1 MLRRVSPLR
10 PSQGKFLPS
19 GAVGRG
25 RKHSLIG
32 EGELHEMTFARVY
45 FILAIDSESL
55 TDFLGIAAIVAFS
68 LTALW
73 VLAIVLMESARAKR
87 LQGRSPSASAA
98 WAREEAR
105 RQEFAAEVKRIEEE
119 YAEFYETAMIAAKS
133 KLGELTRRARASL
146 SRIAAA
152 YSRHCRNYEREHAD
166 ALSARFT
173 QACDRQWRF
182 FKDDLGYI
190 GFNDVEPHLRSVLE
204 CQELFE
210 RFGDAEGE
218 VEAGAV
224 ETAPG
229 IERAK
234 ELRELLRT
242 IPSERLGMLQM
253 EAIEAIAPFSSYYEK
268 YTKDWLNDALFGI
281 VNKLRKRGS
290 TGASI
295 RDTDLKQRFT
305 RLKHALETMGRLSER
320 LESNLQEKGEQKAAF
335 AQIVFAGV
343 ALAMLAAAPEWFPEI
358 GDPSQEPAMA
368 APARETTADGRAQ
381 QAAAGGGLLRARD

>member
-1 MLRRVSPLR
+1 MAFAHVYYISI
-10 PSQGKFLPS
+10 
-19 GAVGRG
+19 VD
-25 RKHSLIG
+25 G
-32 EGELHEMTFARVY
+32 EK
-45 FILAIDSESL
+45 L
-55 TDFLGIAAIVAFS
+55 TDFLGIAAIIAFS
-68 LTALW
+68 LTAFW

-87 LQGRSPSASAA
+87 SQGRSPSPSAA

-119 YAEFYETAMIAAKS
+119 YAEFYEAAIILAKS

-166 ALSARFT
+166 SLSKRFM

-190 GFNDVEPHLRSVLE
+190 GLNDVEPHLRSVLE

-210 RFGDAEGE
+210 RFGDTEGE
-218 VEAGAV
+218 VGSGAV
-224 ETAPG
+224 ETTPDR
-229 IERAK
+229 ERAK

-242 IPSERLGMLQM
+242 IPPERLGMLQM
-253 EAIEAIAPFSSYYEK
+253 EAIEAFAPYSSYYDK
-268 YTKDWLNDALFGI
+268 YTKEWLNDALFGI

-343 ALAMLAAAPEWFPEI
+343 ALAILAAAPEWFPEI
-358 GDPSQEPAMA
+358 GDPSQEPAGA
-368 APARETTADGRAQ
+368 CHEREAVGASLAQ
-381 QAAAGGGLLRARD
+381 REAAAGA